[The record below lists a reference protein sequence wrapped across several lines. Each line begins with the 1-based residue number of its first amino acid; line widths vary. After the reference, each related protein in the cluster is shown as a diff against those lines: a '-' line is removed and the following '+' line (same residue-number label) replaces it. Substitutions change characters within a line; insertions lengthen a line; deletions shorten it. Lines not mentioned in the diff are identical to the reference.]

1 MPLPK
6 EPKST
11 EMDSA
16 IQAFKDWRSNR
27 EKMCRIPG
35 RLWKIASKLSPQYP
49 ISTICRNL
57 GLNWGALKKRID
69 HSSLS
74 LSANANHPVKPQ
86 KQSSFVELK
95 LNSQVRNQSP
105 SLPLNQSTSPSP
117 HCTIELTRP
126 DGTVMKIFSSS
137 SDDGPLNLN
146 LNLNLNLD
154 ILELCKT
161 FLGSQQ

>member
-6 EPKST
+6 EQNST
-11 EMDSA
+11 EMEAA
-16 IQAFKDWRSNR
+16 IQSFKDWRSSR

-35 RLWKIASKLSPQYP
+35 RLWKVAAKLYPQYP

-69 HSSLS
+69 HLSLS
-74 LSANANHPVKPQ
+74 LSAHANHTVKPQ
-86 KQSSFVELK
+86 KQPSFVELK
-95 LNSQVRNQSP
+95 LKNQEQTP
-105 SLPLNQSTSPSP
+105 SLLLNQSASP
-117 HCTIELTRP
+117 HCAIELTRP

-137 SDDGPLNLN
+137 SDDTP
-146 LNLNLNLD
+146 LNLD
-154 ILELCKT
+154 ILGLCKT